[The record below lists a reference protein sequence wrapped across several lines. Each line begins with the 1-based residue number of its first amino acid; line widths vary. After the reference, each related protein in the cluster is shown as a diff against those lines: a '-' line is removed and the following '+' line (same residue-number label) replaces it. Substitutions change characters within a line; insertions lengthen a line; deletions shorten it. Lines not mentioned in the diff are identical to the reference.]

1 MDTNRTDAILA
12 LRNEIQR
19 LLAAALASDQDL
31 ASVILQSQQ
40 LQDEEI
46 LALAD
51 QHNIDTENLAQL
63 SSEVDQLKSALKTR
77 DLIGQAKGV
86 IIATMG
92 CSADEAFALLV
103 TQSQHEQ
110 RRVSDIAAEITAKA
124 QRTRD

>member
-51 QHNIDTENLAQL
+51 QHNVDTENLAQL